1 MASAGLRF
9 KWNFDMV
16 QSYSLLSSFFHR
28 FLFSLSLST
37 LSDSAFLFP
46 LPHLLTTSSPPPPPP
61 CLPLTPYSS
70 PPPNTFPFTTV
81 AKKMKEGIKLRCDAA
96 FNQTS
101 TTGSDFDYGSVS
113 TLGADSAIHTD
124 REQTTRTKIRS
135 RTEAQSSPGGLVP
148 FHLLPCH
155 QWLQLPQLNEL
166 LIHVHIPLQSAEVYA
181 LYVGVTHYII
191 IQMHYSVNYILKSAT
206 VTCYSQHA
214 RDWEC
219 Y

>member
-16 QSYSLLSSFFHR
+16 QSYSLLSSFFIGSSFPCLHTLR
-28 FLFSLSLST
+28 LCLSLPS
-37 LSDSAFLFP
+37 SP
-46 LPHLLTTSSPPPPPP
+46 LPHHLLTSTSLPPPNTFPS
-61 CLPLTPYSS
+61 TSS

-81 AKKMKEGIKLRCDAA
+81 AKKMKEGIKFRCDAA

-135 RTEAQSSPGGLVP
+135 RTEAQNSPGGLVP

-166 LIHVHIPLQSAEVYA
+166 LIHVHIHLPLQSAEVYA
-181 LYVGVTHYII
+181 LYVCWSHSL
-191 IQMHYSVNYILKSAT
+191 HNYTDALLNELHPKISRCDML
-206 VTCYSQHA
+206 
-214 RDWEC
+214 
-219 Y
+219 